1 MPLLNNARQIRSE
14 DFEQELQQAMSQLA
28 FVLNPFIQE
37 VVDLANGRVDFEN
50 TVFNIK
56 SINITV
62 DSNGNLQNTQNINV
76 EKTGIRGLQVISAFN
91 LTNATNYPTSQP
103 FISYTP
109 QGGSIVQVNNITG
122 LVPGDQYRISFVVY

>member
-37 VVDLANGRVDFEN
+37 VVDLANGRIDFEN
-50 TVFNIK
+50 LVLNIK
-56 SINITV
+56 TIDITV
-62 DSNGNLQNTQNINV
+62 DGSGNIVGTQNINT

-91 LTNATNYPTSQP
+91 LTNAANYPTSQP

-109 QGGSIVQVNNITG
+109 QGGSIIQVNNITG
-122 LVPGDQYRISFVVY
+122 LVPGDQYRITFLVF